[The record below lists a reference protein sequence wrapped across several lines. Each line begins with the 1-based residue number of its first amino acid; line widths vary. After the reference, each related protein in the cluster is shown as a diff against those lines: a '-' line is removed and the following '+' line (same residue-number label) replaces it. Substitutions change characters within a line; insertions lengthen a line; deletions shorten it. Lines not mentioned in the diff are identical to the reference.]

1 MAIDVSIGKVG
12 VWTGALDRAP
22 YAQAIEIANEIESLG
37 YGAVWVP
44 EAVGKDPLVSCALL
58 LAGTT
63 TLAAATGIANIYAR
77 DPISMAQGHKTVTEA
92 FPGRFVLGL
101 GVSHRPMVE
110 GMRGHT
116 YDKPIATMRSYLEG
130 MDAAMYLGAPPSM
143 APVRVIGALRDR
155 MMSLAAELSDGAH
168 PYNVPPEH
176 TAHARQVLGP
186 DKLLAPEVAVTIERD
201 ATKARELGR
210 MHLSYYLNLPNY
222 TNNLRALGFT
232 DDDFADGGSDR
243 LIDALVAWGGVDRVA
258 AMVKAHHD
266 AGADHVCIQVLVPRG
281 STESP
286 TVGWREL
293 APALIG

>member
-1 MAIDVSIGKVG
+1 MDIGRVG

-22 YAQAIEIANEIESLG
+22 YAKAVELAAEIESLG

-44 EAVGKDPLVSCALL
+44 EAVGKDPLVACGLL

-63 TLAAATGIANIYAR
+63 TLAAATGIANIYSR
-77 DPISMAQGHKTVTEA
+77 DAIAMAQAHKTLTEA
-92 FPGRFVLGL
+92 FPDRFVLGL

-110 GMRGHT
+110 GMRGLT
-116 YDKPIATMRSYLEG
+116 YEKPIATMRAYLER
-130 MDAAMYLGAPPSM
+130 MDGATYMGAEPST

-155 MMSLAAELSDGAH
+155 MMQLAAELTDGAH

-176 TAHARQVLGP
+176 TAHAREVLGA
-186 DKLLAPEVAVTIERD
+186 DKLLAPEVAVTLERD

-210 MHLSYYLNLPNY
+210 VHLAIYMNLPNY

-232 DDDFADGGSDR
+232 DDDFAAGGSDR
-243 LIDALVAWGGVDRVA
+243 LIDALVGWGSIERIA

-281 STESP
+281 GTESP
-286 TVGWREL
+286 AVGWREL
-293 APALIG
+293 APALTA

>member
-1 MAIDVSIGKVG
+1 
-12 VWTGALDRAP
+12 
-22 YAQAIEIANEIESLG
+22 
-37 YGAVWVP
+37 
-44 EAVGKDPLVSCALL
+44 LVSCALL
-58 LAGTT
+58 LAGTN

-92 FPGRFVLGL
+92 FPSRFVLGL

-130 MDAAMYLGAPPSM
+130 MDAAMYLGAPPST

-155 MMSLAAELSDGAH
+155 MMGLAAELSDGAH

-176 TAHARQVLGP
+176 TAHAREVLGP
-186 DKLLAPEVAVTIERD
+186 DKLLAPELAVTLERD
-201 ATKARELGR
+201 AGKARER
-210 MHLSYYLNLPNY
+210 PSAPSYYLNLPNY

-243 LIDALVAWGGVDRVA
+243 LIDALVRMGWRRPVLPPRCGRITTPAPIMSAFKCWCRA
-258 AMVKAHHD
+258 A
-266 AGADHVCIQVLVPRG
+266 VP
-281 STESP
+281 ESP

-293 APALIG
+293 ARPSSG